1 MYLKPFVNIRYK
13 FEMIAGPRKKFI
25 QVPDV
30 HSRSQAGG
38 YTVESKTASWL
49 NGCIIFFFLLNG
61 DLTAITVIKLE
72 LKKLHVLSR
81 CMMDNEMLA

>member
-49 NGCIIFFFLLNG
+49 NGCIIFFFSF
-61 DLTAITVIKLE
+61 KW
-72 LKKLHVLSR
+72 
-81 CMMDNEMLA
+81 